1 MKMNLYS
8 PYIQDSFL
16 CNIEIKKKKTLV
28 IMLIIYSQNKDWLS
42 KWH

>member
-16 CNIEIKKKKTLV
+16 CNIEIKKKKNSGYYAYNLLTE
-28 IMLIIYSQNKDWLS
+28 
-42 KWH
+42 